1 MRSSITS
8 KGWGRSGEGGGEG
21 ICIAEKLT
29 PQPLFARV
37 KLMSVLIAASY
48 N

>member
-8 KGWGRSGEGGGEG
+8 GDGDGGEG
-21 ICIAEKLT
+21 RCIAEKLT